1 MKLEIRFKLE
11 KETKGAL
18 RFQEVDDK
26 GDVVEQPSAKVGSL
40 YLRKSALERG
50 AAFPQALRV
59 TIETEAT

>member
-26 GDVVEQPSAKVGSL
+26 GDVAGR
-40 YLRKSALERG
+40 YCRKPLPGG
-50 AAFPQALRV
+50 APV
-59 TIETEAT
+59 ISEDTPDV